1 MPLSLAYAWV
11 GNSVSAQRYS
21 PAAER
26 FIDVSIRPLRAF
38 CERACFLGSAWDR
51 ARELASAISAI
62 RTSAFSA
69 AHSAVGGTQSSCSSE
84 ASS

>member
-1 MPLSLAYAWV
+1 M

-26 FIDVSIRPLRAF
+26 FIEVSMIFWRAF
-38 CERACFLGSAWDR
+38 WVRACFFGSAFESSR
-51 ARELASAISAI
+51 ALTSAMIAM
-62 RTSAFSA
+62 RTSECSA
-69 AHSAVGGTQSSCSSE
+69 AHSAVGAIQSSCSSA

>member
-1 MPLSLAYAWV
+1 M
-11 GNSVSAQRYS
+11 GNSVSAQRCS

-26 FIDVSIRPLRAF
+26 FIEVSISGLRAF
-38 CERACFLGSAWDR
+38 WARACFFGSACDS
-51 ARELASAISAI
+51 ARVLASAMSAM